1 MEHVYDVHHSGYVN
15 CFSVQGIISMI
26 VPAVVAMLFFLLG
39 LKTCGRECNSSDTN
53 ADNKGYR
60 TRLQRIA
67 SRHFPLPNNVASV
80 LC

>member
-39 LKTCGRECNSSDTN
+39 LKTCGRECNSSDTK

-60 TRLQRIA
+60 TCLERIA
-67 SRHFPLPNNVASV
+67 SSDCPLMIN
-80 LC
+80 